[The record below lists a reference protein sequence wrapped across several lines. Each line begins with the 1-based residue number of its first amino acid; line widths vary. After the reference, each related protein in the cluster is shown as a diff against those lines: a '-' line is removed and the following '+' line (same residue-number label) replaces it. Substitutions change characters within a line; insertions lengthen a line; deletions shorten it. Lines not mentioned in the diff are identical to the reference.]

1 MSSMRARIILLGL
14 CSAGAI
20 LPLDFAMADQVG
32 RASWY
37 VDTATASGEPFDA
50 SAMTAAHRSL
60 PFGTKVLVENLSN
73 GRSVVVRINDRGPYI
88 DGRIID
94 LSKGAASTLGM
105 LESGVVQVRVSTP
118 GGETAAPASASSSA
132 STQGA
137 ATALKGRLL
146 RAVRDVQQVA
156 ARQRNHK
163 DVATASKK
171 PTRMAS
177 GHGRAVA

>member
-1 MSSMRARIILLGL
+1 MFSMRARIILLGL
-14 CSAGAI
+14 SSAGAM
-20 LPLDFAMADQVG
+20 LPLHSAKADQVG

-60 PFGTKVLVENLSN
+60 PFGTQVLVENLSN

-88 DGRIID
+88 AGRIID

-105 LESGVVQVRVSTP
+105 LESGVVPVRVSTP
-118 GGETAAPASASSSA
+118 GGASAAPAVAFPSA
-132 STQGA
+132 STQSG
-137 ATALKGRLL
+137 ATALRGGLL
-146 RAVRDVQQVA
+146 RGVKDVTQVA
-156 ARQRNHK
+156 ARQRTHN

-177 GHGRAVA
+177 RHGRAAA

>member
-1 MSSMRARIILLGL
+1 MFSMRARIILLGL
-14 CSAGAI
+14 STAGAM
-20 LPLDFAMADQVG
+20 LPLNFAKADQVG

-50 SAMTAAHRSL
+50 NAMTAAHRSL
-60 PFGTKVLVENLSN
+60 PFGTQVLVENLSN

-88 DGRIID
+88 AGRIID

-105 LESGVVQVRVSTP
+105 LESGVVPVKVSTL
-118 GGETAAPASASSSA
+118 GGESAAPAVASPSASAQS
-132 STQGA
+132 G
-137 ATALKGRLL
+137 ATALRGGLL
-146 RAVRDVQQVA
+146 RAVKDVTQVA
-156 ARQRNHK
+156 ARQRIHK

-177 GHGRAVA
+177 RHGRAAA